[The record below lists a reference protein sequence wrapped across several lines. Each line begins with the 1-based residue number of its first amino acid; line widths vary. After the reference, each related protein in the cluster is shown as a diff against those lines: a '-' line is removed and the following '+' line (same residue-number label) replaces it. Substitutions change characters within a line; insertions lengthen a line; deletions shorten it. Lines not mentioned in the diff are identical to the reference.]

1 MKRMELSLLI
11 ALIFSAVLSMS
22 ALNLEC
28 EEIRGSV
35 LRLHVLANS
44 DSEDD
49 QNLKLKVRDRLLEV
63 STDIYAYAQSKDEA
77 IQSTQEN
84 LSLLQAEA
92 EKVIQENGYNYPVS
106 VALEETYFN
115 TRSYGD
121 ITLPAGN
128 YQALRVIIGEGE
140 GHNWWCVMFPPLCIS
155 AVSPEISEAENAVN
169 EARLDDVL
177 NEQQLDLVEGSQYEA
192 RFKCV
197 ELYEEFMQ
205 KIKN

>member
-1 MKRMELSLLI
+1 MKRIEISLLI

-22 ALNLEC
+22 TLNIEC
-28 EEIRGSV
+28 GEIRDSV

-44 DSEDD
+44 DSEED

-63 STDIYAYAQSKDEA
+63 SGDIYSEAQSKDEA
-77 IQSTQEN
+77 VQSTREN
-84 LSLLQAEA
+84 LSMLQTEA
-92 EKVIQENGYNYPVS
+92 EQVIRDNGYHYPVS
-106 VALEETYFN
+106 VELEETYFN

-155 AVSPEISEAENAVN
+155 AVSEEEAQ
-169 EARLDDVL
+169 LDDVL
-177 NEQQLDLVEGSQYEA
+177 NDEQLNLVEGTQYEA
-192 RFKCV
+192 RFKCI
-197 ELYEEFMQ
+197 EWYEELMQ
-205 KIKN
+205 KIKG

>member
-1 MKRMELSLLI
+1 MKRIEISLLI

-22 ALNLEC
+22 ALNIEC

-63 STDIYAYAQSKDEA
+63 STDIYSCAQSKDEA
-77 IQSTQEN
+77 VQSTREN
-84 LSLLQAEA
+84 LSMLQTEA
-92 EKVIQENGYNYPVS
+92 ERVIKDNGYDYPVS
-106 VALEETYFN
+106 VELEETYFN

-128 YQALRVIIGEGE
+128 YQALRVIIGEGD

-155 AVSPEISEAENAVN
+155 AVSEE

-192 RFKCV
+192 RFKCI
-197 ELYEEFMQ
+197 ELYEELMQ
-205 KIKN
+205 KIRG

>member
-1 MKRMELSLLI
+1 MKRIEISLLI
-11 ALIFSAVLSMS
+11 AFLFSAILGMT

-28 EEIRGSV
+28 EEIRDSV

-44 DSEDD
+44 DSEAD

-63 STDIYAYAQSKDEA
+63 STELYADAQSRDEA
-77 IQSTQEN
+77 VQNTQEN

-92 EKVIQENGYNYPVS
+92 EKVVQANGYDYPVS

-128 YQALRVIIGEGE
+128 YQALRVMIGEGA

-155 AVSPEISEAENAVN
+155 AVSTEISETENSEN

-197 ELYEEFMQ
+197 EMYEELMQ

>member
-1 MKRMELSLLI
+1 MKRIEISLLI
-11 ALIFSAVLSMS
+11 AFLFSAVLSMS

-28 EEIRGSV
+28 EEIRDSV

-44 DSEDD
+44 DSEAD

-63 STDIYAYAQSKDEA
+63 STELYADAQSRDEA
-77 IQSTQEN
+77 VQNTQEN

-92 EKVIQENGYNYPVS
+92 EKVVQANGYDYPVS

-128 YQALRVIIGEGE
+128 YQALRVMIGEGA

-155 AVSPEISEAENAVN
+155 AVSTEISETENSEN

-197 ELYEEFMQ
+197 EMYEEFMQ

>member
-1 MKRMELSLLI
+1 
-11 ALIFSAVLSMS
+11 MS

-28 EEIRGSV
+28 EEIRDSV

-44 DSEDD
+44 DSEAD

-63 STDIYAYAQSKDEA
+63 STELYADAQSRDEA
-77 IQSTQEN
+77 VQNTQEN

-92 EKVIQENGYNYPVS
+92 EKVVQANGYDYPVS

-128 YQALRVIIGEGE
+128 YQALRVMIGEGA

-155 AVSPEISEAENAVN
+155 AVSTEISETENSEN

-197 ELYEEFMQ
+197 EMYEEFMQ